1 MVRSHLRFAAG
12 VCVLAAGLLMG
23 GGAVAVADPGL
34 GGSAPN
40 GDDGTNDSVHG
51 GPTAGG
57 PVGNVTNTVR
67 DTVQGVTGT
76 PASGAQRNQQPSTGA
91 TSTVG
96 SGRQPG
102 QQPSIGATSP
112 KTATNPKT
120 EAGGTDTEDQKE
132 DAGLVTADPN
142 PVAAV
147 PNVVAPVTN
156 VVAPVTEVVAPVT
169 GVLAPVTNV
178 VAPVTEVVAPVTGV
192 LAPVT
197 NVVAPVTE
205 VVAPVT
211 GVLAPVTDVVAP
223 VTNLVAPVTNALTPV
238 SDVIAPG
245 QYMPTSVAGAVVPLT
260 QPPSD
265 LSSFLLGVAGVA
277 PVDDGS
283 GGVHGRG
290 LAAAAGES
298 GASPV
303 PLVLPLAGISGV
315 PVAGNATRFATLD
328 VTLLGRV
335 SALSGMAPQ
344 APNGAFPM
352 GAEPYFPNV
361 FDELLL
367 IASLWALAA
376 VALPGIGGLVIL
388 TLAGVRMGYGRLTPD
403 SHREHR
409 ALRASVVRRAVK
421 RWMSAR

>member
-1 MVRSHLRFAAG
+1 
-12 VCVLAAGLLMG
+12 
-23 GGAVAVADPGL
+23 
-34 GGSAPN
+34 
-40 GDDGTNDSVHG
+40 
-51 GPTAGG
+51 
-57 PVGNVTNTVR
+57 
-67 DTVQGVTGT
+67 
-76 PASGAQRNQQPSTGA
+76 GAQRNQQPSTGA

-96 SGRQPG
+96 SDRQPG

-156 VVAPVTEVVAPVT
+156 VVAPVT
-169 GVLAPVTNV
+169 N
-178 VAPVTEVVAPVTGV
+178 
-192 LAPVT
+192 
-197 NVVAPVTE
+197 
-205 VVAPVT
+205 
-211 GVLAPVTDVVAP
+211 VVAP

-290 LAAAAGES
+290 LAAAA
-298 GASPV
+298 
-303 PLVLPLAGISGV
+303 
-315 PVAGNATRFATLD
+315 
-328 VTLLGRV
+328 
-335 SALSGMAPQ
+335 
-344 APNGAFPM
+344 
-352 GAEPYFPNV
+352 
-361 FDELLL
+361 
-367 IASLWALAA
+367 
-376 VALPGIGGLVIL
+376 
-388 TLAGVRMGYGRLTPD
+388 
-403 SHREHR
+403 
-409 ALRASVVRRAVK
+409 
-421 RWMSAR
+421 